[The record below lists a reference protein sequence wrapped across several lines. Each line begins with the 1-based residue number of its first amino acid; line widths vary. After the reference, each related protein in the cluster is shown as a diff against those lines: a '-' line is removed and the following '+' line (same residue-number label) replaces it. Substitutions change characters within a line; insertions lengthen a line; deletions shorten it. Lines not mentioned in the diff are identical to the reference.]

1 MKEQPQIPGILPFS
15 SNLSNIFICIIWI
28 FISTQ
33 SCFLCESIHVS
44 KSIYWMQSETYKVRK
59 RKLVK
64 NKTQLFSNF
73 FTNTLSY
80 IIMKIQ
86 YNNPYYILFIDTL
99 YIQKDC
105 SKSLQPNSAGLSF
118 WGRTQLTLFINL
130 KK

>member
-1 MKEQPQIPGILPFS
+1 
-15 SNLSNIFICIIWI
+15 
-28 FISTQ
+28 
-33 SCFLCESIHVS
+33 
-44 KSIYWMQSETYKVRK
+44 MQSETYKVRK

-64 NKTQLFSNF
+64 NKTQLLFSNF

-118 WGRTQLTLFINL
+118 
-130 KK
+130 

>member
-1 MKEQPQIPGILPFS
+1 MIVVFHTFFNINQYIDLYFYFNPEITPVIERQSKFPNSFTECQVRHIKE
-15 SNLSNIFICIIWI
+15 
-28 FISTQ
+28 
-33 SCFLCESIHVS
+33 
-44 KSIYWMQSETYKVRK
+44 KARK
-59 RKLVK
+59 KLVK

-105 SKSLQPNSAGLSF
+105 SKSLQPNSASLSF
-118 WGRTQLTLFINL
+118 
-130 KK
+130 